1 MLARRSYCL
10 RARAFVLQRCGPARA
25 ALVPRSAVRPADSEH
40 KEDVVKIPVRIE
52 AADEAAPAVEYRWD
66 ADTEILSAQ
75 VKHVAAGNGV
85 SGSMELE
92 GADGSW
98 LILDLTAGRING
110 VEVAVWPDVQKRS
123 TLAPPSSIE
132 DARVSVP
139 QRASKPSAMEVEIP
153 VMAEADEAERVFH
166 FKLSGAKR
174 SRTIRLAN
182 DLLLDVD
189 GTSNLVGLWM
199 LNVPPFPAQS

>member
-1 MLARRSYCL
+1 M
-10 RARAFVLQRCGPARA
+10 
-25 ALVPRSAVRPADSEH
+25 
-40 KEDVVKIPVRIE
+40 KIPVRIE

-75 VKHVAAGNGV
+75 LQHKAAGNGA

-110 VEVAVWPDVQKRS
+110 VEVAVWPDVHKRS

-139 QRASKPSAMEVEIP
+139 QRTSKGVSAQEVEIP

-174 SRTIRLAN
+174 SRTIRLAR
-182 DLLLDVD
+182 DLLVDID

>member
-1 MLARRSYCL
+1 
-10 RARAFVLQRCGPARA
+10 
-25 ALVPRSAVRPADSEH
+25 
-40 KEDVVKIPVRIE
+40 VKIPVRIE
-52 AADEAAPAVEYRWD
+52 ASDEAAPAVEYRWD

-75 VKHVAAGNGV
+75 LQHKAAAKGA

-98 LILDLTAGRING
+98 LIIDLTAGRING
-110 VEVAVWPDVQKRS
+110 VEVAVWPDVHKRA
-123 TLAPPSSIE
+123 TLAPPASIE

-139 QRASKPSAMEVEIP
+139 QRSSKPGIAATEVDVA

-166 FKLSGAKR
+166 FKLSGARR
-174 SRTIRLAN
+174 SRTIRLAR
-182 DLLLDVD
+182 DLLLEVD

>member
-1 MLARRSYCL
+1 
-10 RARAFVLQRCGPARA
+10 
-25 ALVPRSAVRPADSEH
+25 
-40 KEDVVKIPVRIE
+40 VKIPVRIE
-52 AADEAAPAVEYRWD
+52 TADEAAPAVEYRWD

-75 VKHVAAGNGV
+75 LQYRAAAKG
-85 SGSMELE
+85 SSDSMELE

-123 TLAPPSSIE
+123 ALVPPTTIE

-139 QRASKPSAMEVEIP
+139 QRSPKQGVAATEVEIP
-153 VMAEADEAERVFH
+153 VMAEADEAESVFH
-166 FKLSGAKR
+166 FKLSAAKR
-174 SRTIRLAN
+174 SRTIRLAR

-189 GTSNLVGLWM
+189 GSSHLVGLWM
-199 LNVPPFPAQS
+199 LNVPPFPVPS

>member
-1 MLARRSYCL
+1 M
-10 RARAFVLQRCGPARA
+10 
-25 ALVPRSAVRPADSEH
+25 
-40 KEDVVKIPVRIE
+40 KIPVRIE

-75 VKHVAAGNGV
+75 LKHKAAGKGA

-98 LILDLTAGRING
+98 LIIDLTAGRING
-110 VEVAVWPDVQKRS
+110 VEVAVWPEVLKRS
-123 TLAPPSSIE
+123 TLAPPASIE

-139 QRASKPSAMEVEIP
+139 QRASKPGIQATEVDIP

-166 FKLSGAKR
+166 FKLSGARR
-174 SRTIRLAN
+174 SRTIRLAR
-182 DLLLDVD
+182 DLLVEVD

-199 LNVPPFPAQS
+199 LNVPPFPAQT

>member
-1 MLARRSYCL
+1 
-10 RARAFVLQRCGPARA
+10 
-25 ALVPRSAVRPADSEH
+25 
-40 KEDVVKIPVRIE
+40 VKIPVRIE
-52 AADEAAPAVEYRWD
+52 APDEAAPAVEYRWD

-75 VKHVAAGNGV
+75 LKYGSAAKGV
-85 SGSMELE
+85 SGSVELE

-98 LILDLTAGRING
+98 LILDLAAGRING
-110 VEVAVWPDVQKRS
+110 IEVAVWPDVQKRS
-123 TLAPPSSIE
+123 TLVPPAAVE

-139 QRASKPSAMEVEIP
+139 QRTSKGVAATEVEVP

-166 FKLSGAKR
+166 FKVSGSMR
-174 SRTIRLAN
+174 SRTIRLAR

-199 LNVPPFPAQS
+199 LNVPPFPVQS

>member
-1 MLARRSYCL
+1 
-10 RARAFVLQRCGPARA
+10 
-25 ALVPRSAVRPADSEH
+25 
-40 KEDVVKIPVRIE
+40 VKIPVRIE
-52 AADEAAPAVEYRWD
+52 AADQAAPAVEYRWD

-75 VKHVAAGNGV
+75 VKHVAAGTGV

-98 LILDLTAGRING
+98 LIIDLTAGRING
-110 VEVAVWPDVQKRS
+110 VEVAVWPDVQKRPS
-123 TLAPPSSIE
+123 LAPPSSIE

-139 QRASKPSAMEVEIP
+139 QRTSRPTAQEVEIP

-166 FKLSGAKR
+166 FKLSGARR
-174 SRTIRLAN
+174 SRTIRLAS
-182 DLLLDVD
+182 DLLLEVD